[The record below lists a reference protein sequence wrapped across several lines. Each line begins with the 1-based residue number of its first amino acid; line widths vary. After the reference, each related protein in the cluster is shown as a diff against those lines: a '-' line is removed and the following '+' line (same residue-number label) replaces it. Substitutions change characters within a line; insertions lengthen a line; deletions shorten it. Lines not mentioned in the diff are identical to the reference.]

1 MRRSLLVTGLT
12 LLAISASAC
21 GGKAGDGKNNA
32 AAVAPRD
39 AAVSPTATPMKVV
52 IFVDRKKR
60 SETMTTA
67 GTVREVLAQVGL
79 QLGKYDLVTP
89 AADAAPAATI
99 KVLRLL
105 SAPKTTKVTI
115 PPPTV
120 EKKDAK
126 LPAFSRKVTRQGRA
140 GYKMVTT
147 AYVRRHGKK
156 VKAVIDQQIKR
167 KPVSRIIA
175 LGPQPSGGVG
185 AAARLNWAAL
195 AKCESGGN
203 PRAVNPAGYYGL
215 YQFNRQ
221 SWATV
226 GGSGLPSDASS
237 AEQTYRAQLLYNRVN
252 GRWQGQWPNCGRYLF
267 T

>member
-12 LLAISASAC
+12 MLAITASAC
-21 GGKAGDGKNNA
+21 GGKAGDGKKDA

-39 AAVSPTATPMKVV
+39 AAVKPTATPIKVV
-52 IFVDRKKR
+52 VLVDRKKKA
-60 SETMTTA
+60 ETMTTGA
-67 GTVREVLAQVGL
+67 TVRDVLAQVGI
-79 QLGKYDLVTP
+79 QLGRYDLVTP
-89 AADAAPAATI
+89 AVDAAPAPTI

-105 SAPKTTKVTI
+105 SAPKTTKVVI
-115 PPPTV
+115 PAPTV
-120 EKKDAK
+120 EKKDGK
-126 LPAFSRKVTRQGRA
+126 LPAFSRKVTRAGRS

-156 VKAVIDQQIKR
+156 VKAVIDQKVKR
-167 KPVSRIIA
+167 KPVSQIIA
-175 LGPQPSGGVG
+175 LGPQPSGVG
-185 AAARLNWAAL
+185 SAARLNWAGL

-226 GGSGLPSDASS
+226 GGSGLPSDAPA

-252 GRWQGQWPNCGRYLF
+252 GRWQGQWPNCGHYLF
-267 T
+267 S

>member
-12 LLAISASAC
+12 MLAITASAC
-21 GGKAGDGKNNA
+21 GGSKADDRKKNA

-39 AAVSPTATPMKVV
+39 VAVSPTATPHKVV
-52 IFVDRKKR
+52 VLVDRKKLA
-60 SETMTTA
+60 ETMTIA
-67 GTVREVLAQVGL
+67 GTVREVLAQVHIP
-79 QLGKYDLVTP
+79 LGKYDLVTP
-89 AADAAPAATI
+89 AADQAPAATI
-99 KVLRLL
+99 KVVRLL

-120 EKKDAK
+120 EKKDSK
-126 LPAFSRKVTRQGRA
+126 LPAFSRKVTREGRS
-140 GYKMVTT
+140 GLKMVTT

-156 VKAVIDQQIKR
+156 VKAVIDQKVKR
-167 KPVSRIIA
+167 KPVSRIVS
-175 LGPQPSGGVG
+175 LGPQSGGGG

-203 PRAVNPAGYYGL
+203 PAAVNPAGYYGL

-226 GGSGLPSDASS
+226 GGSGLPSQAPA

-252 GRWQGQWPNCGRYLF
+252 GRWQGQWPNCGHFLF
-267 T
+267 S